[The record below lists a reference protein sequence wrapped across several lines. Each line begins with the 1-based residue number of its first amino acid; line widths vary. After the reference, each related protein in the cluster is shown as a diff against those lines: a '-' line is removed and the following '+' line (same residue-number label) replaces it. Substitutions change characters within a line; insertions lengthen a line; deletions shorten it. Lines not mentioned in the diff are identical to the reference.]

1 MSNDIEQY
9 LIKEEPFYQPQADEV
24 ELYEAAYSGAEF
36 RSRLGNIG
44 LGVAAVLLTFAV
56 QIATMPE
63 AWARSPEKAVSMRDS
78 DGDGRVSR
86 QEWDGPPKAFNNLDA
101 NGDGYITADEFARAW
116 GMAAPAPAAPT
127 AASASGGGGSGVI
140 IADVHMHPHPD
151 NAPEDVLVWMDR
163 NNVQWAGLGA
173 IIGGR
178 DVREHYAQVMGN
190 RYIAF
195 DGQSQLNQIYRRGGN
210 AALEDADRQDFKD
223 LMAMLAEDFA
233 AGKLKGVGE
242 IFANANTTSQAWVG
256 RKMRIDAP
264 TNRAMLDLVAKH
276 GGVLS
281 MHVEWDSDSVAQL
294 GELAAS
300 NPQGRIIIAHCGSN
314 TSAVDIRTILKK
326 HQNLFCDLSARH
338 PPKLHP
344 GLMRKKPEQKIF
356 TASGL
361 ERDWRDLIEDMPD
374 RFMVGTDTKTEQ
386 DYGGSIAAIR
396 SGLLANLSA
405 ETAEKVA
412 YKNAEALL
420 NLQR

>member
-1 MSNDIEQY
+1 M
-9 LIKEEPFYQPQADEV
+9 KKT
-24 ELYEAAYSGAEF
+24 
-36 RSRLGNIG
+36 
-44 LGVAAVLLTFAV
+44 LGVTTVLMAFALQMAAV
-56 QIATMPE
+56 
-63 AWARSPEKAVSMRDS
+63 
-78 DGDGRVSR
+78 
-86 QEWDGPPKAFNNLDA
+86 
-101 NGDGYITADEFARAW
+101 
-116 GMAAPAPAAPT
+116 PA
-127 AASASGGGGSGVI
+127 ASGGGLI

-151 NAPEDVLVWMDR
+151 NAPEDVLAWMDR

-173 IIGGR
+173 ITGGR
-178 DVREHYAQVMGN
+178 EVRENYAQVMGN

-195 DGQSQLNQIYRRGGN
+195 AGQSQLNQIYRDGGN
-210 AALEDADRQDFKD
+210 DALEDPNRQDFKD
-223 LMAMLAEDFA
+223 LMAMMADDFA

-242 IFANANTTSQAWVG
+242 VFANANTTSKAWMG

-281 MHVEWDSDSVAQL
+281 MHMEWDSDSVAQL
-294 GELAAS
+294 GDLAAS

-314 TSAVDIRTILKK
+314 TSASDIRAIMEK
-326 HQNLFCDLSARH
+326 HQNLYCDLSARH

-361 ERDWRDLIEDMPD
+361 ERDWRNLIEDMPD

-386 DYGGSIAAIR
+386 DYDGSIAAIR

-405 ETAEKVA
+405 ETAEKIA